1 MAPFLP
7 WYFLSPIWMCSQQ
20 PLPRISHLHQRSA
33 SVRFAPYLLNMN
45 ISCLVSSTSQVPSA
59 PPDLSW
65 VSSLPSQLPTAL
77 VVNSTSE
84 ISAAVFQWIE
94 SPILHFPLLSLR
106 TLSSSFFL
114 FPSGPLSPADIIC
127 HSQLLPYVSQQLH
140 VRHLCWEVS
149 WPVTHTGHVINV
161 LLGVI

>member
-7 WYFLSPIWMCSQQ
+7 WYFSSPIWMCSQP
-20 PLPRISHLHQRSA
+20 PLPRISHLHQRPA
-33 SVRFAPYLLNMN
+33 SVWFAPSLLNMN
-45 ISCLVSSTSQVPSA
+45 ISCLASSTSQVPSA

-65 VSSLPSQLPTAL
+65 ISSLPSQLPAAL
-77 VVNSTSE
+77 VLNPTSE

-94 SPILHFPLLSLR
+94 SSILCFPLLSLR

-114 FPSGPLSPADIIC
+114 FPSGPLSPADINC
-127 HSQLLPYVSQQLH
+127 HSQSLPYMSQRLH

-149 WPVTHTGHVINV
+149 WPVTHTGQVINIF
-161 LLGVI
+161 LGVI